1 MSVVDLDIMSK
12 RGERRKYLPLE
23 IRMRIY
29 DDVLRLHEKELSNSQ
44 IQKRI
49 YEKYGKQ
56 ISLSRIGDWINGK
69 YNPLRK
75 VNKFDGK
82 PSPELEYI
90 NGAML
95 SDGFKYFDNGK
106 YILCL
111 SVKDKEFAEEFG
123 RCLSKVLGK
132 KESYKPYWD
141 KSLKTWVVKECSI
154 QLYKFLDKPLE
165 ELKPYIEHCKD
176 CVASFLRALFDAEG
190 CIYVK
195 IKEGKRQRILM
206 LYNTNKELLTYVQYL
221 LKKYFDID
229 TTGPHLAKRK
239 GSIMYFPN
247 GKIAKTNEDC
257 YYIYIR
263 ANSLL
268 NFYEYI
274 GFTLKRKQR
283 TLIKAIK

>member
-1 MSVVDLDIMSK
+1 MSVVSIDIMSK

-69 YNPLRK
+69 YDPLRK

-90 NGAML
+90 NGVMF

-123 RCLSKVLGK
+123 RCLAKVLGK
-132 KESYKPYWD
+132 KEPYKPFWN
-141 KSLKTWVVKECSI
+141 KNRRQWIVAVCSV
-154 QLYKFLDKPLE
+154 QLFKFLDRPLE
-165 ELKPYIEHCKD
+165 ELKPYIEYSKET
-176 CVASFLRALFDAEG
+176 VASFLRALFDAEG
-190 CIYVK
+190 SIY
-195 IKEGKRQRILM
+195 KRKLC
-206 LYNTNKELLTYVQYL
+206 LYNTDKELLSYVQYL
-221 LKKYFDID
+221 LKKFFNID
-229 TTGPHLAKRK
+229 STIHLAIKK
-239 GSIMYFPN
+239 GSINHFPN
-247 GKIAKTNEDC
+247 GKVYKANQDE
-257 YYIYIR
+257 YYLYIHAR
-263 ANSLL
+263 SLL
-268 NFYEYI
+268 NFYEHI
-274 GFTLKRKQR
+274 GFTIKRKQQR
-283 TLIKAIK
+283 LIEVIQ